1 MKTVSGLLAGVV
13 NRSQHDI
20 NTQRTMSDACA
31 GEAAF
36 FEGNP
41 SYLEVAS
48 QCGTPALARALTRIL
63 VDHIRAVLPH
73 LRSRLEDALSRRV
86 VELQVYGAEPPG
98 HTSAQKYVRRF
109 KGVSG
114 VCLS

>member
-1 MKTVSGLLAGVV
+1 MYAPFPGVV

-20 NTQRTMSDACA
+20 NTQRTMADACA

-36 FEGNP
+36 FEAHP

-48 QCGTPALARALTRIL
+48 QCGTPALARALNRIL
-63 VDHIRAVLPH
+63 VDHIRAVLPQ
-73 LRSRLEDALSRRV
+73 LRAKLEDALSRRV

-98 HTSAQKYVRRF
+98 HTSAQM
-109 KGVSG
+109 
-114 VCLS
+114 

>member
-1 MKTVSGLLAGVV
+1 MKICPCCCAGVV

-20 NTQRTMSDACA
+20 NTQRTMADACA

-36 FEGNP
+36 FESHP

-48 QCGTPALARALTRIL
+48 QCGTPALARALNRIL
-63 VDHIRAVLPH
+63 VDHIRIVLPH
-73 LRSRLEDALSRRV
+73 LRTRLEDALGRRR

-98 HTSAQKYVRRF
+98 HSNAQK
-109 KGVSG
+109 
-114 VCLS
+114 